1 MQEVKKTHFSLYMAN
16 ADNAKDIL
24 YLKHQLAID
33 SEILTY
39 AADKNELSHLEYDR
53 DDKTLLLIYNVLDIS
68 KQDFHYQT
76 VPITFFVYDNNLITI
91 YKDKS
96 AYIVKQMEVMLDK
109 NEGIS
114 LYQFL
119 FTVLYLVSKNFF
131 PTVDNLNLE
140 RNRLNNLL
148 RERTSKKELLQL
160 SDLETGLVYIVS
172 ASKQNV
178 LLIEQLKSNR
188 LYLGLTE
195 NEEEQL
201 DDALIEAKQLVEMSQ
216 LSAQILAQLEGTYNN
231 VLNNELND
239 TMKILT
245 LLSILLTIPS
255 IVTGFFG
262 INVPLPTVL
271 THSPIGWIMVIGIS
285 IILWFI
291 MAFILH
297 LMMNYKKK

>member
-1 MQEVKKTHFSLYMAN
+1 MAN

-76 VPITFFVYDNNLITI
+76 VPITFFVYENNLITI

-109 NEGIS
+109 NEGMS

-119 FTVLYLVSKNFF
+119 FTVLYLVSKNYF
-131 PTVDNLNLE
+131 PTVDHLNLE

>member
-68 KQDFHYQT
+68 KQDFHYRT

-109 NEGIS
+109 NEGSS

-119 FTVLYLVSKNFF
+119 FTVLYLVSKNYF
-131 PTVDNLNLE
+131 PTVDHLNLE

-148 RERTSKKELLQL
+148 RERTSKKELL
-160 SDLETGLVYIVS
+160 
-172 ASKQNV
+172 
-178 LLIEQLKSNR
+178 
-188 LYLGLTE
+188 
-195 NEEEQL
+195 
-201 DDALIEAKQLVEMSQ
+201 
-216 LSAQILAQLEGTYNN
+216 
-231 VLNNELND
+231 
-239 TMKILT
+239 
-245 LLSILLTIPS
+245 
-255 IVTGFFG
+255 
-262 INVPLPTVL
+262 
-271 THSPIGWIMVIGIS
+271 
-285 IILWFI
+285 
-291 MAFILH
+291 
-297 LMMNYKKK
+297 

>member
-1 MQEVKKTHFSLYMAN
+1 MKEISKEKFSLYMAN
-16 ADNAKDIL
+16 ADNSKDLL
-24 YLKHQLAID
+24 YLKHELKID

-53 DDKTLLLIYNVLDIS
+53 DEKTLLLIYNVLDIS
-68 KQDFHYQT
+68 KQDYHYQT
-76 VPITFFVYDNNLITI
+76 VPITFFVYGNHLITI

-96 AYIVKQMEVMLDK
+96 SYIVKQMENLLEK
-109 NEGIS
+109 NKTLS
-114 LYQFL
+114 LYKFL
-119 FTVLYLVSKNFF
+119 FTVLYLISKNYF
-131 PTVDNLNLE
+131 PTVDTLNSE

-148 RERTSKKELLQL
+148 RERTSKRELLQL

-178 LLIEQLKSNR
+178 LLIEQLKSHL
-188 LYLGLTE
+188 LYLSL
-195 NEEEQL
+195 NDIEEEQL
-201 DDALIEAKQLVEMSQ
+201 DDALIEARQLVEMAQ
-216 LSAQILAQLEGTYNN
+216 LSAQVLSQLEGTYNN

-262 INVPLPTVL
+262 INVPLPPLL
-271 THSPIGWIMVIGIS
+271 TQHPLGWLMVIGIS
-285 IILWFI
+285 VILWFV
-291 MAFILH
+291 MAFILK
-297 LMMNYKKK
+297 LMMNYKRK

>member
-1 MQEVKKTHFSLYMAN
+1 MAN

>member
-1 MQEVKKTHFSLYMAN
+1 M
-16 ADNAKDIL
+16 
-24 YLKHQLAID
+24 
-33 SEILTY
+33 
-39 AADKNELSHLEYDR
+39 
-53 DDKTLLLIYNVLDIS
+53 
-68 KQDFHYQT
+68 
-76 VPITFFVYDNNLITI
+76 
-91 YKDKS
+91 
-96 AYIVKQMEVMLDK
+96 
-109 NEGIS
+109 
-114 LYQFL
+114 
-119 FTVLYLVSKNFF
+119 
-131 PTVDNLNLE
+131 
-140 RNRLNNLL
+140 
-148 RERTSKKELLQL
+148 
-160 SDLETGLVYIVS
+160 
-172 ASKQNV
+172 
-178 LLIEQLKSNR
+178 
-188 LYLGLTE
+188 YLGLTE

>member
-119 FTVLYLVSKNFF
+119 FTVLYLVSKNYF
-131 PTVDNLNLE
+131 PTVDHLNLE

-195 NEEEQL
+195 NEQEQL

-285 IILWFI
+285 IILWFV

>member
-76 VPITFFVYDNNLITI
+76 VPITFFVYENNLITI

-109 NEGIS
+109 NEGMS

-119 FTVLYLVSKNFF
+119 FTVLYLVSKNYF
-131 PTVDNLNLE
+131 PTVDHLNLE

>member
-24 YLKHQLAID
+24 YLKQQLAID

-76 VPITFFVYDNNLITI
+76 VPITFFVYENNLITI

-109 NEGIS
+109 NEGMS

-119 FTVLYLVSKNFF
+119 FTVLYLVSKNYF
-131 PTVDNLNLE
+131 PTVDHLNLE

>member
-188 LYLGLTE
+188 LYLGITE

>member
-39 AADKNELSHLEYDR
+39 AADKNELSRLEYDR

-68 KQDFHYQT
+68 TQDFHYQT

-188 LYLGLTE
+188 LYLGITE

>member
-76 VPITFFVYDNNLITI
+76 VPITFFVYENNLITI

-109 NEGIS
+109 NEGMS

-119 FTVLYLVSKNFF
+119 FTVLYLVSKNYF
-131 PTVDNLNLE
+131 PTVDHLNLE

-262 INVPLPTVL
+262 INLPLPTVL

>member
-1 MQEVKKTHFSLYMAN
+1 MKEVKKPQFTTYLAN
-16 ADNAKDIL
+16 ADNAKDLL
-24 YLKHQLAID
+24 YLKHELGID

-53 DDKTLLLIYNVLDIS
+53 VDKTLLLIYNVLDVS
-68 KQDFHYQT
+68 KQNYYYQT
-76 VPITFFVYDNNLITI
+76 VPITFFVFDNNLITI

-96 AYIVKQMEVMLDK
+96 AYIIKQMENLLNK
-109 NEGIS
+109 NGSIS
-114 LYQFL
+114 LYKFL
-119 FTVLYLVSKNFF
+119 FKVLYLISKNYF
-131 PTVDNLNLE
+131 PTVDHLNVE

-178 LLIEQLKSNR
+178 LLIEQLKSHL
-188 LYLGLTE
+188 LYLDLDDA
-195 NEEEQL
+195 EEEQL
-201 DDALIEAKQLVEMSQ
+201 DDALIEARQLVEMAQ
-216 LSAQILAQLEGTYNN
+216 LSAQVLAQLEGTYNN

-262 INVPLPTVL
+262 INVPLPSFL
-271 THSPIGWIMVIGIS
+271 TQSPLGWLMVIGIS
-285 IILWFI
+285 AILWFA
-291 MAFILH
+291 MAFILK
-297 LMMNYKKK
+297 LMMKYNRK

>member
-114 LYQFL
+114 FYQFL
-119 FTVLYLVSKNFF
+119 FTVLYLVS
-131 PTVDNLNLE
+131 
-140 RNRLNNLL
+140 
-148 RERTSKKELLQL
+148 
-160 SDLETGLVYIVS
+160 
-172 ASKQNV
+172 
-178 LLIEQLKSNR
+178 
-188 LYLGLTE
+188 
-195 NEEEQL
+195 
-201 DDALIEAKQLVEMSQ
+201 
-216 LSAQILAQLEGTYNN
+216 
-231 VLNNELND
+231 
-239 TMKILT
+239 
-245 LLSILLTIPS
+245 
-255 IVTGFFG
+255 
-262 INVPLPTVL
+262 
-271 THSPIGWIMVIGIS
+271 
-285 IILWFI
+285 
-291 MAFILH
+291 
-297 LMMNYKKK
+297 

>member
-76 VPITFFVYDNNLITI
+76 VPITFFVYENNFITI
-91 YKDKS
+91 YKDRS

-109 NEGIS
+109 NEGMS

-119 FTVLYLVSKNFF
+119 FTVLYLVSKNYF
-131 PTVDNLNLE
+131 PTVDHLNLE

-188 LYLGLTE
+188 LYIGLTE

>member
-1 MQEVKKTHFSLYMAN
+1 MQEVKKTYFSLYMAN

-68 KQDFHYQT
+68 KQDFHYRT

-109 NEGIS
+109 NEGMS

-119 FTVLYLVSKNFF
+119 FTVLYLVSKNYF
-131 PTVDNLNLE
+131 PTVDHLNLE